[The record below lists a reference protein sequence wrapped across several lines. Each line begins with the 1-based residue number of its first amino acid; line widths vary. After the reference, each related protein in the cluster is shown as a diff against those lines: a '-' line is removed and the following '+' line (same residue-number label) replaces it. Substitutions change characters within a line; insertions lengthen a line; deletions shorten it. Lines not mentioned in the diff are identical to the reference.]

1 MSTSTDFPVTD
12 WLLSLPL
19 YTPVAIGSNASPT
32 VRAILTYVAIVD
44 FYCPACKKFTPF
56 QGVLSLETQ
65 NSMASELMAAKS
77 FGVAAGFWTQ
87 KKFSKELSCTRANH
101 KTIFHFQI
109 EDGHLLKVGQYP
121 SIADINFGEVLEF
134 ASALGEQ
141 RTHELNKAIELAGN
155 GAGLGAYIYLKKIF
169 ESLLEDA
176 HQIALSNKAW
186 DEAGYLAANI
196 SNKVKILAPHLPS
209 FILEH
214 PEHYAMLDHGLDE
227 LTDAICL
234 EQFNALKTAVLVIT
248 DERLAQLTR
257 DLRVSQ
263 ASESLES
270 ATQPS

>member
-1 MSTSTDFPVTD
+1 MSTSTDFPVAD

-109 EDGHLLKVGQYP
+109 EDSHLLKVGQYP
-121 SIADINFGEVLEF
+121 SIADINFGEVMAF
-134 ASALGEQ
+134 APALGEL
-141 RTHELNKAIELAGN
+141 RTRELNKAIELAGN

-176 HQIALSNKAW
+176 HQIALSDKTW
-186 DEAGYLAANI
+186 DEAGYLKANI
-196 SNKVKILAPHLPS
+196 SDKVRILATHLPS
-209 FILEH
+209 FTLEH
-214 PEHYAMLDHGLDE
+214 PEHYAILDQDLDD
-227 LTDAICL
+227 LTDTACI

-248 DERLAQLTR
+248 DEQLAQHTR
-257 DLRVSQ
+257 DLRISQ
-263 ASESLES
+263 ASELLEV
-270 ATQPS
+270 ATRIS